1 MRIKKTDSEVK
12 GMDLTAQEKHPP
24 SIMIVDDTPANLELL
39 AEMLYIKGYRVVQ
52 FPNGATA
59 LAAAK
64 KNPPDLI
71 LLDIMMPEMDGFEV
85 CRLLKLEKNLEEVPV
100 IFISALDDATNK
112 VKAFSRGGVD
122 YVTKP
127 FQESEVYARVETHL
141 KLHRALSELERHN
154 HHLED
159 LVREKVREIS
169 EAQMAT
175 NLALAKLTECRDYE
189 TGKHIERVQSFC
201 KILAEELQRQSKDEG
216 IIDEAFIENIF
227 LAAPLHDIGKVG
239 IPDKVLLK
247 PGSLSPEEFEI
258 MKRHVDIG
266 VATLQ
271 SLKDNYPEN
280 PFIQMTIDITKYHHE
295 KWNGAGY
302 PCGIAG
308 ESIPLSARIMA
319 VADVYDALRSARPY
333 KESLSHQKSCEIIL
347 SERGRHFDPK
357 VIDAF
362 STVKDAFE
370 QIFDAS
376 DALFRS

>member
-1 MRIKKTDSEVK
+1 M
-12 GMDLTAQEKHPP
+12 
-24 SIMIVDDTPANLELL
+24 
-39 AEMLYIKGYRVVQ
+39 
-52 FPNGATA
+52 
-59 LAAAK
+59 
-64 KNPPDLI
+64 
-71 LLDIMMPEMDGFEV
+71 
-85 CRLLKLEKNLEEVPV
+85 
-100 IFISALDDATNK
+100 
-112 VKAFSRGGVD
+112 
-122 YVTKP
+122 
-127 FQESEVYARVETHL
+127 
-141 KLHRALSELERHN
+141 
-154 HHLED
+154 
-159 LVREKVREIS
+159 
-169 EAQMAT
+169 
-175 NLALAKLTECRDYE
+175 
-189 TGKHIERVQSFC
+189 
-201 KILAEELQRQSKDEG
+201 
-216 IIDEAFIENIF
+216 
-227 LAAPLHDIGKVG
+227 HDIGKVG

-280 PFIQMTIDITKYHHE
+280 SFIQMTIDITKYHHE

-347 SERGRHFDPK
+347 SERGQHFDPK

-362 STVKDAFE
+362 STVKNAFE

-376 DALFRS
+376 DALFRG